1 MTQKCLSNDKLLD
14 YLSKFKQQVPE
25 TRKTIRSR
33 QINYF
38 AARIIDSAQKKEHVC
53 YSQIIYFDGFDFCSL
68 IISKC
73 AFVPIFPYVLFTH
86 IYMCLCVSVCKQR
99 RINSKQL

>member
-38 AARIIDSAQKKEHVC
+38 AARIIDSAQKKKRTR
-53 YSQIIYFDGFDFCSL
+53 L
-68 IISKC
+68 L
-73 AFVPIFPYVLFTH
+73 FPDYL
-86 IYMCLCVSVCKQR
+86 L
-99 RINSKQL
+99 

>member
-38 AARIIDSAQKKEHVC
+38 AARIIDSAQKK
-53 YSQIIYFDGFDFCSL
+53 
-68 IISKC
+68 KKNT
-73 AFVPIFPYVLFTH
+73 FVIPRLFTL
-86 IYMCLCVSVCKQR
+86 MALTFV
-99 RINSKQL
+99 L